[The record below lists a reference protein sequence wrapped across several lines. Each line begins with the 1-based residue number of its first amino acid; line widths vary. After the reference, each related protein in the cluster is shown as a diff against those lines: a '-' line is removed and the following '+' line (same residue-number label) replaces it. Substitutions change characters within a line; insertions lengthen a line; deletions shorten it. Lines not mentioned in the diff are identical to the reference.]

1 MRFRDSLR
9 DRARKK
15 EGLFMANSLEKRFDV
30 LIGDMQAMHK
40 EMIVAKMQ
48 QVKKSRQKID
58 GWDILSRK
66 VSAAWDDVSVA
77 DEMRLQREKQ
87 W

>member
-1 MRFRDSLR
+1 
-9 DRARKK
+9 
-15 EGLFMANSLEKRFDV
+15 MANSLEKRFDA

-40 EMIVAKMQ
+40 EMIVTKMQ
-48 QVKKSRQKID
+48 QVKKSRQKHY

-66 VSAAWDDVSVA
+66 VSVAWDDVSVA

>member
-1 MRFRDSLR
+1 
-9 DRARKK
+9 
-15 EGLFMANSLEKRFDV
+15 MANSLEKRFDV

-48 QVKKSRQKID
+48 HVKKSRQKND

>member
-1 MRFRDSLR
+1 MTTT
-9 DRARKK
+9 
-15 EGLFMANSLEKRFDV
+15 LERRFDT

-40 EMIVAKMQ
+40 ELIVAKMQ
-48 QVKKSRQKID
+48 QVKRSRQKLD
-58 GWDILSRK
+58 GWDVLSRK
-66 VSAAWDDVSVA
+66 VSAAWDDVPVA